1 MKSVALVA
9 AMLLWSTS
17 AALACTAE
25 GVLFY
30 DSDPTVSIHVVPDDL
45 PLGDTRGI
53 TVTGAY
59 TGTELR
65 NGGGGLPVGF
75 FIRNGEVINRN
86 GSRMDGVLLIDGDG
100 ARITRRDAIGIDSA
114 EGRLAFAEQAT
125 GKEIS
130 LLQSH
135 LLISGGELD
144 IHPIDGAPR
153 FTRRVLFQSQGGLG
167 IWQSPQPLTLYAA
180 AVAVQRACA
189 PDMAMNLD
197 MGSFDYCT
205 SDGRFCG
212 LLRETDR
219 LSNLLRLER

>member
-9 AMLLWSTS
+9 AMLLCSVS
-17 AALACTAE
+17 AASACTAE
-25 GVLFY
+25 GVIFY
-30 DSDPTVSIHVVPDDL
+30 DNDPRVSIHVVPDDL
-45 PLGDTRGI
+45 PLDDTRGI

-59 TGTELR
+59 TGTEQR
-65 NGGGGLPVGF
+65 AAGGALPVGF
-75 FIRNGEVINRN
+75 FLRDGEVINRN
-86 GSRMDGVLLIDGDG
+86 GSRMDGVLLIDADG

-114 EGRLAFAEQAT
+114 EGRQAFAEQAA
-125 GKEIS
+125 GQGVS

-135 LLISGGELD
+135 LLVSEGELD

-153 FTRRVLFQSQGGLG
+153 FTRRVLFQTGEGMG

-180 AVAVQRACA
+180 AVAVERACA

-205 SDGRFCG
+205 SDGRYCG